1 MRGAAYAARPRRGH
15 RYDLGSRP
23 PCASRLVFCLAPR
36 TPFSAPLFPPIAEV
50 HMPSVREKLNEI
62 IAEFAGVKTEDVA
75 KADALSQI
83 EVDSIT
89 MLGIVDE
96 IEEHFGIKI
105 DVAGDFNFDMTMNDF
120 VALIDGLVAKKNA

>member
-1 MRGAAYAARPRRGH
+1 MPHGSGRAAAMILIPGRHVPAGLSLAWLHAVLPRAGF
-15 RYDLGSRP
+15 P
-23 PCASRLVFCLAPR
+23 
-36 TPFSAPLFPPIAEV
+36 PPIAEV
-50 HMPSVREKLNEI
+50 HMSSVREKLNEI
-62 IAEFAGVKTEDVA
+62 IAEFAGIKTEDVA
-75 KADALSQI
+75 KADTLSQI

-96 IEEHFGIKI
+96 IEEHFDIKI

>member
-1 MRGAAYAARPRRGH
+1 LLRRLQAFLAR
-15 RYDLGSRP
+15 
-23 PCASRLVFCLAPR
+23 
-36 TPFSAPLFPPIAEV
+36 FSTPPIAEV
-50 HMPSVREKLNEI
+50 HMSSVREKLNQI
-62 IAEFAGVKTEDVA
+62 IAEFAGIKTEDVA
-75 KADALSQI
+75 KADTLSQI

-105 DVAGDFNFDMTMNDF
+105 DVASNFNFDMSMNDF